1 MENPVALSELLS
13 DLVLE
18 ERGILMCMIQCKPS
32 NKALIRALAQS
43 KELHLFNTVGS
54 STLEPISRF
63 HVQRLKS

>member
-1 MENPVALSELLS
+1 MENSVALSELLS

-18 ERGILMCMIQCKPS
+18 ERGILLCMIQCKPS
-32 NKALIRALAQS
+32 NNKALAQS
-43 KELHLFNTVGS
+43 KELHLFNTIGS